1 MTLRVRI
8 DYRKRAQELRS
19 LADGVQTEEAREALL
34 QCADEYDRLA
44 VQSREQRNETAHPNQ
59 GGPTASSIRCIQFV
73 TRNLPW
79 CCSHTTSQVMSVS
92 SASPF
97 GQKNRREPVSDRRTT
112 LGFSSNEPQ
121 VEQ

>member
-44 VQSREQRNETAHPNQ
+44 VQSREQRNETAHP
-59 GGPTASSIRCIQFV
+59 
-73 TRNLPW
+73 
-79 CCSHTTSQVMSVS
+79 
-92 SASPF
+92 
-97 GQKNRREPVSDRRTT
+97 D
-112 LGFSSNEPQ
+112 
-121 VEQ
+121 